1 MTQITVTDLD
11 NAKLDVNTI
20 ADIANGTGVSVVDRL
35 GATRLTAN
43 EAVRQM
49 GYQVPVTY
57 ATSLVMSTLTQ
68 TVDYLG
74 VVYAPLPTM
83 IPFTTSGTF
92 ETTKFYVIQNNE
104 IVKKYNTYADI
115 LASGGA
121 IVDGAIAETSGYN
134 ANGDGGGNS
143 FYYSTASTAT
153 HNAGTVIKP
162 TAVIGAGRWLA
173 VDTSHITPEVFGSY
187 GNGETNDY
195 LALQG
200 ALNLGKPIYLAPS
213 KVYATETGLV
223 TVSPYQRIIGASTG
237 FSTDKTRGSWIKYT
251 GTTNTGA
258 LILCAA
264 PSHGFVLEDV
274 TLDCNDKIYYG
285 LWIKALTGQ
294 SVQMPSLNRCNYR
307 GYLRAGLV
315 LGSNNETTLEN
326 GALQMCTITHQSF
339 WGGGASAP
347 DTTRVYGILI
357 NAQNCEFATM
367 IGMYFDP
374 FTIVGSGPYINH
386 YNHIKGVAGGI
397 NISGMVSTRATGYA
411 IQIVASSSLIISG
424 WRCEDI
430 YLVNYPVT
438 AGFPE
443 NPISIENLDH
453 RAGLSD
459 GTGDAIVLKYS
470 GDQLATVR
478 NCRVTGN
485 IAIGGTVAK
494 RATIKDITFRAG
506 DVSPFAVGSTTI
518 TAPVVAIAD
527 LEPTAGQRTLYNPN
541 AVETW
546 QNGATPI
553 YKNNKGSLSYLKG
566 VSGSNVQCN
575 NFGGALYFLTATSV
589 ASVTFATAEVDA
601 NYRVQ
606 MTVND
611 VTGAAAAGSNRVKSI
626 SKTTAG
632 FTVTLEAAPGAGCD
646 TTFSWMIF
654 R

>member
-1 MTQITVTDLD
+1 M
-11 NAKLDVNTI
+11 
-20 ADIANGTGVSVVDRL
+20 ADIKIS
-35 GATRLTAN
+35 
-43 EAVRQM
+43 QM
-49 GYQVPVTY
+49 PTV
-57 ATSLVMSTLTQ
+57 STLDGTEKIPLAKDAANRAVSPDVISAYTETYLSNNYIKLVSEATQ
-68 TVDYLG
+68 DDVTHAVASS
-74 VVYAPLPTM
+74 VA
-83 IPFTTSGTF
+83 FTLNR
-92 ETTKFYVIQNNE
+92 EKVH
-104 IVKKYNTYADI
+104 KYDTYADI
-115 LASGGA
+115 LASGA
-121 IVDGAIAETSGYN
+121 NIVDKARAEMGGYN
-134 ANGDGGGNS
+134 TMGDGGRCS
-143 FYYSTASTAT
+143 FFYDSSSLAT
-153 HNAGTVIKP
+153 HNSGTVIQP
-162 TAVIGAGRWLA
+162 TAVTGAGRWLA
-173 VDTSHITPEVFGSY
+173 VNTTRITPEMFGAV
-187 GNGETNDY
+187 GDGETDDY
-195 LALQG
+195 LALQR
-200 ALNLGKPIYLAPS
+200 ALNLGKPVYLAPS
-213 KVYATETGLV
+213 KVYATETGLA
-223 TVSPYQRIIGASTG
+223 TVSPYQRIIGACTG
-237 FSTDKTRGSWIKYT
+237 FSTDTTRGSWIKYT

-347 DTTRVYGILI
+347 DTSRVYGILL

-374 FTIVGSGPYINH
+374 FTVVGGGAYINN
-386 YNHIKGVAGGI
+386 YNHIKAVAGGL
-397 NISGMVSTRATGYA
+397 NISGMVSTRATSYA
-411 IQIVASSSLIISG
+411 IQIVVSSSLIING
-424 WRCEDI
+424 WRCEDV
-430 YLVNYPVT
+430 YLVNYPAT

-443 NPISIENLDH
+443 NPISIKNLDH

-459 GTGDAIVLKYS
+459 GSADAIVLKYS
-470 GDQLATVR
+470 GEQQCEVV

-494 RATIKDITFRAG
+494 SATIKNITFRRG
-506 DVSPFAVGSTTI
+506 DVLPFDVGTVTI
-518 TAPVVAIAD
+518 TAPVIAIAD
-527 LEPTAGQRTLYNPN
+527 LEATAGQRTLYNPN

-546 QNGATPI
+546 QNGAIPI

-566 VSGSNVQCN
+566 ISGSNVQCN
-575 NFGGALYFLTATSV
+575 NFGGALYFLGAASTAT
-589 ASVTFATAEVDA
+589 VTFATAEADA

-606 MTVND
+606 TTVND
-611 VTGAAAAGSNRVKSI
+611 VTGAVAAGSNRVKSI
-626 SKTTAG
+626 AKTTTG